1 MFSLCETTGYLWN
14 SYVYLGKEPDAAA
27 ADQQLIR
34 RLGKI
39 GAVIPRLMEG
49 LLGKGYK
56 LFVDNWYTS
65 EELFSYLYENNT
77 AICGTARKNRLKLP
91 ASLKT
96 PRLAKGEHAFRRKDD
111 MLAV

>member
-27 ADQQLIR
+27 ADQQLIC

-77 AICGTARKNRLKLP
+77 AACGTARKNRLKLP

-96 PRLAKGEHAFRRKDD
+96 P
-111 MLAV
+111 